1 MNNSGFNNF
10 DDFIKILNDYIYSFN
25 SETNNENYDNETYK
39 SYSNNDCNFENK
51 NAEASE
57 KSRNAC
63 SDIPG
68 GFQDLNPTILNLIT
82 VLFGSIAS
90 QKMPFNVQ
98 NAIGNWLQL
107 FGQVMITFNAQQQY
121 YQGGPGRMYSPIYR
135 NAANPFCSEST
146 DESQANSATSTSSN
160 ESNNKNS
167 IENNKLNNDI
177 FSLKKSIELLNAKVY
192 ELQKQIEELKNR

>member
-39 SYSNNDCNFENK
+39 SYSNNDCNFGNK